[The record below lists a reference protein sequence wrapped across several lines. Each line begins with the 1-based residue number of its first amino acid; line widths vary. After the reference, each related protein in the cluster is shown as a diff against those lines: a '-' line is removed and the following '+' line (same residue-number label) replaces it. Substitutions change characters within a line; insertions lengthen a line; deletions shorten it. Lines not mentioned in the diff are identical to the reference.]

1 VHTSRRQLLVAAAV
15 VIVLVS
21 GLPLALGCAQ
31 SQGTTSSSSPA
42 LSGATSTS
50 TATAAKA
57 TDDASTTPSP
67 SSSVGPLH
75 TTVLTGRQ
83 NKVNLIE
90 HLPSSP
96 QTVIFGSSRTLKFES
111 AYVKK
116 LTGRRTFNS
125 AVSSGRPIDEWC
137 FQQLIRKRFPH
148 ANYKALIM
156 LDVEQMLGDP
166 TKIKRVPD
174 DLLYVPALTQ
184 FLPPELL
191 KVPPL
196 YAAPRADDEK
206 YTTWGFAYLGHYD
219 IKERQGM
226 TEAKWMP
233 GTLQYFGHKYPG
245 GAYGPALS
253 SVIYLRKLISE
264 LNSWGTTPV
273 VALTPYNTQLLSFIK
288 ARGWQKWHDMTVNF
302 VKQLRDKEHLKLVFM
317 DFSYPSSVGGNDTEF
332 YDGYHPRTSLTEKM
346 IRVVLKRSGRVLF

>member
-1 VHTSRRQLLVAAAV
+1 LRVSRRWLLPAAA
-15 VIVLVS
+15 LVMALS
-21 GLPLALGCAQ
+21 IGLSLELGCAQ
-31 SQGTTSSSSPA
+31 SHGSASAASSPA
-42 LSGATSTS
+42 ASGSSASPGPI
-50 TATAAKA
+50 AKA
-57 TDDASTTPSP
+57 TDDASTTSPSP
-67 SSSVGPLH
+67 TVGPLH

-83 NKVNLIE
+83 NKVNLIQ
-90 HLPSSP
+90 HLPAAP

-111 AYVKK
+111 AYMKK
-116 LTGRRTFNS
+116 LTSRRTFNT

-148 ANYKALIM
+148 ADYKALIM

-166 TKIKRVPD
+166 AKIKRVPD

-184 FLPPELL
+184 FLPPDLL
-191 KVPPL
+191 VVPPL
-196 YAAPRADDEK
+196 YAPPRPDDEK

-219 IKERQGM
+219 IKQQQGM

-245 GAYGPALS
+245 GAHGPALA
-253 SVIYLRKLISE
+253 SVIYLRKMIQE

-273 VALTPYNTQLLSFIK
+273 VAMTPYNTQLLSFIK

-302 VKQLRDKEHLKLVFM
+302 VKQLRDQEHLKLVFM
-317 DFSYPSSVGGNDTEF
+317 DFSYPSSVGGNDGEF

-346 IRVVLKRSGRVLF
+346 IRAVLKRSGRVLF

>member
-1 VHTSRRQLLVAAAV
+1 LRTPRRWLLIAVAVLVALAV
-15 VIVLVS
+15 
-21 GLPLALGCAQ
+21 GLPLGLSRAR
-31 SQGTTSSSSPA
+31 SHGTGSPSSSSA
-42 LSGATSTS
+42 STS
-50 TATAAKA
+50 SATKA
-57 TDDASTTPSP
+57 TDDTSASSSPSP
-67 SSSVGPLH
+67 ATGPLR

-90 HLPSSP
+90 RLPSAP

-111 AYVKK
+111 AYLKK
-116 LTGRRTFNS
+116 LTGRRTFNT

-137 FQQLIRKRFPH
+137 FQQLVRKRFPK

-174 DLLYVPALTQ
+174 DLLYVPQLTQ

-191 KVPPL
+191 RVPPA
-196 YAAPRADDEK
+196 YAPPRPDDEK

-219 IKERQGM
+219 IKGQQGM

-245 GAYGPALS
+245 GAHGPALA
-253 SVIYLRKLISE
+253 SVIYLRKLIQE

-288 ARGWQKWHDMTVNF
+288 ARGWQRWHDMTVSF

-317 DFSYPSSVGGNDTEF
+317 DFSYPSSVGGNDSEF

-346 IRVVLKRSGRVLF
+346 IRAVLKRSGRVLF